1 MLSKQ
6 EDICQETYWGAV
18 DEFTVKVM
26 TTLGYTLIPFYWYI
40 D

>member
-26 TTLGYTLIPFYWYI
+26 TTLGYIILYKIFYT
-40 D
+40 